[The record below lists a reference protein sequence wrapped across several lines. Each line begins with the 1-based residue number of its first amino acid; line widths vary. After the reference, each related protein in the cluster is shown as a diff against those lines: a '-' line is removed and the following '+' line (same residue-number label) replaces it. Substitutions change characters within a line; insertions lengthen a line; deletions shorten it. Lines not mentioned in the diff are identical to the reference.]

1 MATLTAL
8 APNSLAATAFSP
20 ASCAAGGDQVAND
33 GRTILYFKNTDSSTV
48 TVTLA
53 TGGTV
58 QGIALA
64 DLAFT
69 IAQNAEK
76 IVGPFDRL
84 LWNDA
89 NGYLQITYSAVTGMT
104 VAAIRIPG

>member
-1 MATLTAL
+1 MATLSVL
-8 APNSLAATAFSP
+8 APNSLAATAFAP
-20 ASCAAGGDQVAND
+20 ASCAAGGDQVLND
-33 GRTILYFKNTDSSTV
+33 GRTVLYFKNTDSSTV

-58 QGIALA
+58 AGIALA
-64 DLAFT
+64 DLSFT

-89 NGYLQITYSAVTGMT
+89 NGYVQISYSAVTAMT